1 MMSHTV
7 LVVDDEQ
14 DICELVKDI
23 LEDEGYSVVVA
34 INGEEARKA
43 KLEHQPDCI
52 LLDIWMPDID
62 GISLLREWCEHDG
75 ELECPVIMMS
85 GHGMVEHAVEATRLG
100 AYDFLEKPLTLG
112 KLLLM
117 IERALDNEQ
126 QKKLRQN
133 IKASRVIKEPIGKSE
148 KMQALKAN
156 LQKIAKFSN
165 SFVLFTGEVGVGKL
179 FFARYLHLM
188 SDRKKQPF
196 IEVQAASLTKENLIA
211 NFLGSERDGIVNLGF
226 FEKAENGTIYIQG
239 VEYLEFEV
247 QSLLSSILSMQEF
260 TRLGGR
266 ESIKMT
272 SRILASAEENL
283 REMVTEGKFSESLFY
298 QLHVIPIHIMPLREH
313 LEDVPELLNF
323 YVDYLVEKEGLPY
336 RHFSIAAQNRL
347 RNYQWPGN
355 VSELKN
361 LVKRLLILDNKKEIA
376 LSEIDNILQEQEQ
389 QKSANFQG
397 NIPLELS
404 LRDARELFEKAYLLA
419 QFQECE
425 GNIAKLAEK
434 SGMERTNLYRKLKTL
449 GIDPKK
455 MSNEDQ

>member
-1 MMSHTV
+1 MSHTV

-23 LEDEGYSVVVA
+23 LDDEGYSVIVA

-43 KLEHQPDCI
+43 KIEHQPDCI

-62 GISLLREWCEHDG
+62 GISLLREWSEQENG

-117 IERALDNEQ
+117 IERALENEN

-133 IKASRVIKEPIGKSE
+133 ATKVLRIVKEPVGKSE
-148 KMQALKAN
+148 KMQLLREEIK
-156 LQKIAKFSN
+156 KVAKFSN
-165 SFVLFTGEVGVGKL
+165 TSVLFIGEPGVGKL
-179 FFARYLHLM
+179 IFARYVHAM

-196 IEVQAASLTKENLIA
+196 IEVQAAALTKENLIVS
-211 NFLGSERDGIVNLGF
+211 FLGHERDGVIAAGF
-226 FEKAENGTIYIQG
+226 FEKAENGTIYIQN
-239 VEYLEFEV
+239 VEYLEPEV
-247 QSLLSSILSMQEF
+247 QNLLSSILMMKEF

-266 ESIKMT
+266 SSVKMT
-272 SRILASAEENL
+272 SRILASTGADLRVMVAEA
-283 REMVTEGKFSESLFY
+283 KFNESLFY
-298 QLHVIPIHIMPLREH
+298 QLNVVPIHILPLRDH
-313 LEDVPELLNF
+313 LEDVPELLGF
-323 YVDYLVEKEGLPY
+323 YVDHLVEEGLPY
-336 RHFSIAAQNRL
+336 RHFSVAAQNRL

-355 VSELKN
+355 ISELKN
-361 LVKRLLILDNKKEIA
+361 LVKRLLILDNKKEIS
-376 LSEIDNILQEQEQ
+376 LLEIEEAFQELEQPKNI
-389 QKSANFQG
+389 SFQG
-397 NIPLELS
+397 NIPLELT

-425 GNIAKLAEK
+425 GNVAKLAEK
-434 SGMERTNLYRKLKTL
+434 SGMERTNLYRKLKIL

-455 MSNEDQ
+455 MLNDD